1 MYYERPA
8 PCKGTMHIIHPQV
21 PSGDAYCATQK
32 CNATV
37 ETADLK
43 YETHVHVLLN
53 FGAAIVRGRR
63 RGTSINKQFK
73 FWRHHLDNL

>member
-32 CNATV
+32 CNATA

-43 YETHVHVLLN
+43 YETDVTSFLYYHIRSV
-53 FGAAIVRGRR
+53 GAP
-63 RGTSINKQFK
+63 
-73 FWRHHLDNL
+73 